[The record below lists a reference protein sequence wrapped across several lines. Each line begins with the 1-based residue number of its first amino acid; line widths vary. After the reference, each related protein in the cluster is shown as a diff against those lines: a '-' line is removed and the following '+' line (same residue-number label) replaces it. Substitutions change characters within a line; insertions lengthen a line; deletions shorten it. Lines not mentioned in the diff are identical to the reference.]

1 MKTILTVIKKD
12 LKRIFTDPR
21 MLVGLFLPGIVIF
34 VMYSFMGNFIAESI
48 LPSASE
54 YVVYT
59 VNSDE
64 NTDALLSPEGLTVTL
79 SKADEMSES
88 EIKEKIRKGEVHA
101 LVKFS
106 TDFYKNITEQTAG
119 VTPEVEIF
127 YSSVEMDSANLF
139 AIYSASFDALED
151 ALSNVFNVNTGV
163 NVSYDCSTT
172 EDTTTMLVTMLMPM
186 LLLLFLWTGCM
197 TIAADSIAGEK
208 ERGTIA
214 TLLITPVKRSY
225 FAIAKILGLS
235 LTALAS
241 GLCSSLGTI
250 LSLPKLLGGELEIS
264 ASVYSAQTYVSLFAI
279 IIITVLLFNI
289 MLLMIST
296 FAKSVKEATTYASTA
311 MIVIMIIAISGSFG
325 SSTSSPIAYLIP
337 VYNSSQC
344 FSAIFSLNFNPLN
357 FALCILSNAVYIALG
372 VWALT
377 KMFNSEKIIFNK

>member
-21 MLVGLFLPGIVIF
+21 MLIGLFLPGIVIF
-34 VMYSFMGNFIAESI
+34 VMYSFMGDFITESM
-48 LPSASE
+48 LSPTSE

-59 VNSDE
+59 INSDE
-64 NTDALLSPEGLTVTL
+64 NTDALLSPEGLNVTL
-79 SKADEMSES
+79 NKAEGLDEN

-106 TDFYKNITEQTAG
+106 VDFYKNVAEPKEG
-119 VTPEVEIF
+119 VTPEIEIF
-127 YSSVEMDSANLF
+127 YSSVEMSSSTLF
-139 AIYSASFDALED
+139 SIYSTTFDALED
-151 ALSNVFNVNTGV
+151 SLSNVFNLNSGL

-172 EDTTTMLVTMLMPM
+172 EDTTTMLATMLMPM

-214 TLLITPVKRSY
+214 TLLITPVKRSN
-225 FAIAKILGLS
+225 FAIAKVLGLS

-241 GLCSSLGTI
+241 GLCSTLGTF
-250 LSLPKLLGGELEIS
+250 LSLPNLLGGEIDLS
-264 ASVYSAQTYVSLFAI
+264 SSVYSAQTYVTLFAV

-289 MLLMIST
+289 ILLMIST

-311 MIVIMIIAISGSFG
+311 MIVILLIAVSGSFG
-325 SSTSSPIAYLIP
+325 SSTSSPIAYLVPI
-337 VYNSSQC
+337 YNSSQC
-344 FSAIFSLNFNPLN
+344 FSAIFALNFNPLN
-357 FALCILSNAVYIALG
+357 FAICILSNAIYIALG

-377 KMFNSEKIIFNK
+377 KMFNNEKIMFNK